1 MSLKH
6 LFRAVTTEE
15 ERNFS
20 RESARRA
27 RSRYLETNPLSR
39 YCTDEV
45 YATKVDRIRAGL
57 QGGTGAFPPGWIL
70 DIGGATAG
78 EATVLCQEGAKIVVG
93 DINEA
98 ALDISRARAR
108 KFGLT
113 EPGYVA
119 MDVHRIPFADE
130 SFDCVSVVEALH
142 HFPDRVQALR
152 EIHRVLKPG
161 GLFYSQEPNGLSP
174 LRRLSEVRDRFRGII
189 ETSFFRGQLLKLCRR
204 AGFQRITV
212 EPGVL
217 GRSSWKLEEVPKYRR
232 WLVHFHS
239 YLQRSFPRTFG
250 SHEIKAVKEGIHGND
265 SPPADWRDLL
275 REPGG
280 GAAVRFDAGSGC
292 WRVDG
297 SSRTFPDLDG
307 IPDLVPSDE
316 SRLQS
321 E

>member
-15 ERNFS
+15 ERNFG
-20 RESARRA
+20 RA
-27 RSRYLETNPLSR
+27 NAGRVRSRYLETNPLDR
-39 YCTDEV
+39 YRTDEV
-45 YATKVDRIRAGL
+45 YATKIDRIRAGL
-57 QGGTGAFPPGWIL
+57 QGGTGVFPSGWIL
-70 DIGGATAG
+70 DIGGSTAG
-78 EATVLCQEGAKIVVG
+78 EATVLCQEGAKIVVS

-98 ALDISRARAR
+98 ALDISKERVR

-119 MDVHRIPFADE
+119 MDAHRIPFADE

-142 HFPDRVQALR
+142 HFPDRDQALR

-174 LRRLSEVRDRFRGII
+174 LRRLSEVRDRLRGTI
-189 ETSFFRGQLLKLCRR
+189 ETSFFRGELLKLCRR
-204 AGFQRITV
+204 AGFQRVTV

-217 GRSSWKLEEVPKYRR
+217 GRSSWKLREVPRYRR
-232 WLVHFHS
+232 WLVHVHS
-239 YLQRSFPRTFG
+239 YLQKNFPRAFG
-250 SHEIKAVKEGIHGND
+250 SHEIKASKEGVRQD
-265 SPPADWRDLL
+265 DAPAADWRDLL

-280 GAAVRFDAGSGC
+280 GAGIHFDADAGR

-297 SSRTFPDLDG
+297 SGRTYPDLNG
-307 IPDLVPSDE
+307 IPVLVSADE
-316 SRLQS
+316 GR
-321 E
+321 